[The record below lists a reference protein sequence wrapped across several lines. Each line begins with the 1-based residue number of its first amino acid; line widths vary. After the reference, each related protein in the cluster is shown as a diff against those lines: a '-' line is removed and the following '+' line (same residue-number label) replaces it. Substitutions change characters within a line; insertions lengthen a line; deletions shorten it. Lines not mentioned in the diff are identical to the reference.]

1 MRSGPVSSTAS
12 TSTPGKASSTLPLIS
27 RSSVRSLS
35 CTLAIRSASSQ
46 KMGATR
52 PFRQA
57 GEMWS
62 GQDSN
67 WKWAVGPAQGG
78 AAEPLDGCRA
88 LRRVRLQMTDHVGD
102 VGQFLLEV
110 ALVLLEPAQPLLP
123 VREGAPPAAEA
134 AVVMSVSVHVH
145 LPSS

>member
-1 MRSGPVSSTAS
+1 MCAPCRARSP
-12 TSTPGKASSTLPLIS
+12 
-27 RSSVRSLS
+27 SVVPPH
-35 CTLAIRSASSQ
+35 
-46 KMGATR
+46 K
-52 PFRQA
+52 
-57 GEMWS
+57 
-62 GQDSN
+62 
-67 WKWAVGPAQGG
+67 KWAPRAHFAKPVKCGLARIATGNGRLAPREAGPPS
-78 AAEPLDGCRA
+78 PLDGGRA

-110 ALVLLEPAQPLLP
+110 ALVLLEPAQPLFP